1 MSYETILC
9 VVVRCDDCHAAAPN
23 GEEPI
28 GRWPAGSVPDEELPG
43 WHVNGSR
50 HYCPGCRVRRECAA
64 AGHDWGP
71 WTVLADSIDE
81 LAERVCLGCGADQ
94 LAPSYALAPARR
106 TREGTN
112 ALRSAS

>member
-1 MSYETILC
+1 MSYETVLC

-23 GEEPI
+23 GTQPI

-50 HYCPGCRVRRECAA
+50 HYCPRCHRRRECAVG
-64 AGHDWGP
+64 GHDWGP

-81 LAERVCLGCGADQ
+81 LAQRVCLGCGADQ
-94 LAPSYALAPARR
+94 LAPSYALAPAQRNRR
-106 TREGTN
+106 GAK